1 MELNE
6 NQLYSK
12 EFFFSGDL
20 NFTPNNVYTLTSSE
34 IESLSKEQLGDLIE
48 AKCSNKITFHPTVI
62 GPVVQR
68 YIFLKFPD
76 LKYKIIEI
84 SNGVIQE
91 DMYAPVAEG

>member
-68 YIFLKFPD
+68 YISLKFPE
-76 LKYKIIEI
+76 LKDKIIEI
-84 SNGVIQE
+84 SNGMIQQ
-91 DMYAPVAEG
+91 DVYAPVAEA

>member
-1 MELNE
+1 MTLNE

-48 AKCSNKITFHPTVI
+48 AECSNKITFHPTLLASI
-62 GPVVQR
+62 MER
-68 YIFLKFPD
+68 YISLKFPE
-76 LKYKIIEI
+76 LKSKVIET
-84 SNGVIQE
+84 SNGTIQE
-91 DMYAPVAEG
+91 NVHTPPF

>member
-1 MELNE
+1 MTLNE

-34 IESLSKEQLGDLIE
+34 IESFSKEQLGDLIE
-48 AKCSNKITFHPTVI
+48 AGCSNKITFHPTVI
-62 GPVVQR
+62 APIMER
-68 YIFLKFPD
+68 YVSLKFPE

-84 SNGVIQE
+84 SNGMIQG
-91 DMYAPVAEG
+91 DVNAPIDPT